1 MAEHTVLVLCCVECW
16 YGICLPMVNVPCAQQ
31 LQQKRACHE
40 RSSKQGVLGS
50 KRFHASAKLAY
61 ADQWRCPDTTGR
73 PQPQ

>member
-1 MAEHTVLVLCCVECW
+1 
-16 YGICLPMVNVPCAQQ
+16 MVNVPCAQQ
-31 LQQKRACHE
+31 LQQKRARHE